1 MLKKL
6 ACFYEPQFDRISRNI
21 SLLDSV
27 LGTKKASGKSV
38 KIDLP
43 NSLSCSLW
51 QIVSFDSL
59 TFLTALV
66 LFNNSDYLNHS
77 NGDSNWLTVA
87 CFMRVQ
93 SMLTTLLSA
102 LKTKFFFI
110 KLKVMLREFNGIFS
124 IKQIEK
130 PLTMLCSA
138 VKQLGS
144 G

>member
-6 ACFYEPQFDRISRNI
+6 ACFYEPQFDRISLNI

-43 NSLSCSLW
+43 NSFSCSLW
-51 QIVSFDSL
+51 QIVSFDTL

-87 CFMRVQ
+87 CFMSIEHANDTAIRFENKV
-93 SMLTTLLSA
+93 
-102 LKTKFFFI
+102 FFI

-130 PLTMLCSA
+130 PLTMLRSA